1 MDLTTILT
9 GMLPA
14 VVIVA
19 GILTAASSVFL
30 LWLYRRATLR
40 GMRQQSGH
48 AVKTVLEQPDG
59 EQEKT
64 RHNLELVIQNWQN
77 KSLPTPSKETKRFY
91 RKISRS
97 LRSTA
102 IVYALGGLA
111 YALIFTLVWM
121 ITSGGG
127 FVPGRFLWLLICF
140 MWPTVIAINLLVAIN
155 RKESITIVLG
165 YFAVVII
172 IALFVLAR
180 NPELTIGQTIFFWLF
195 VNLPASVLFLSF
207 LYYRIRSVGPLV
219 LAFMVAGVTGA
230 FLLIQFAGSSD
241 NLLRSISAAGN
252 IFGLGATTLFV
263 LMHVIGFVIFSLL
276 GWYLLKLLG
285 RRYREK
291 RLSDQSLN
299 LDALWLTFAVVQS
312 ITLVFEG
319 WAWIFTGLVAFAF
332 YKIVTL
338 TGFAQRRK
346 KAVNDTHYP
355 MLLLL
360 RVFALGRRSEKFF
373 DGFSK
378 LWRQAGSIDMIA
390 GPDLVTTAVEPHE
403 FLDFVSGKMS
413 RQFVKD
419 ERDLEQRISAL
430 DKKPDPDQRLRV
442 NEFFCHDDTWQMTML
457 KLATESDAILM
468 DLRSFSQHNQ
478 GCLYELEQ
486 LLNQIDLDRI
496 VFMVDQTTD
505 LRFLEDSIQALWKN
519 VDSKSPNLKVASP
532 VLHLFHA
539 KNQNRRTVKS
549 LIIMLLGQRAAA

>member
-360 RVFALGRRSEKFF
+360 RVFVLGRRSE
-373 DGFSK
+373 
-378 LWRQAGSIDMIA
+378 
-390 GPDLVTTAVEPHE
+390 
-403 FLDFVSGKMS
+403 
-413 RQFVKD
+413 
-419 ERDLEQRISAL
+419 
-430 DKKPDPDQRLRV
+430 
-442 NEFFCHDDTWQMTML
+442 
-457 KLATESDAILM
+457 
-468 DLRSFSQHNQ
+468 
-478 GCLYELEQ
+478 
-486 LLNQIDLDRI
+486 
-496 VFMVDQTTD
+496 
-505 LRFLEDSIQALWKN
+505 
-519 VDSKSPNLKVASP
+519 
-532 VLHLFHA
+532 
-539 KNQNRRTVKS
+539 
-549 LIIMLLGQRAAA
+549 